1 LYKQVKRH
9 QNDAGGDDMAQAF
22 LLKTD
27 VAMISSNASQKLT
40 KNQATD
46 TDERKVDSFS
56 SALDKQVDNNAIQQ
70 HKKPNKADETEN
82 TTVKSGN
89 NVDSKKEVSSEKSG
103 KKLPEDSVESAENKD
118 DTDDNKIVVTVEVS
132 LSTPAEEAEGEP
144 EILSDDA
151 LNIAL
156 NAGSKSDD
164 AIAVEHHTAL
174 TLVGQA
180 GVIKKNVIDTNNKV
194 QTVENAKLAVDISLA
209 NKVDTEP
216 TELENENPE
225 QKQQAQ
231 SLRSDILNAL
241 LKKPNAD
248 GDKLASAVEQKIV
261 TNASLAPVS
270 KEGLSEEQQI
280 MALATNLKLKGS
292 SSTSSLFER
301 SAIASSVLLTTPA
314 PLNVNAV
321 SSPAVSGQPT
331 LNLQPALQSEAWGR
345 VLSSRVI
352 WMAREGV
359 QQASLKLNP
368 ANMGPVE
375 VKLHMHHDQATISFI
390 AQHAATRD
398 ALEQALPRLRESFQ
412 ENGMELA
419 HADVSQENFS
429 ETDEQD
435 NNKTTNNGLKSDR
448 DSLDAD
454 TETTTQ
460 DVNLVEQDIALGL
473 SVFA

>member
-1 LYKQVKRH
+1 
-9 QNDAGGDDMAQAF
+9 MAQAF

-27 VAMISSNASQKLT
+27 VAMISSNATQKHT
-40 KNQATD
+40 KNQVAD
-46 TDERKVDSFS
+46 TDEGKVESFS
-56 SALDKQVDNNAIQQ
+56 SALDKQVDKHAIQQ

-89 NVDSKKEVSSEKSG
+89 NVDSKTEVSSEKSG
-103 KKLPEDSVESAENKD
+103 KKLPDDSVESAEKKD
-118 DTDDNKIVVTVEVS
+118 DTDDKPLVVTAEVS
-132 LSTPAEEAEGEP
+132 LSIPTEEGET

-151 LNIAL
+151 VNIAL
-156 NAGSKSDD
+156 NAGAKSD
-164 AIAVEHHTAL
+164 AKIAVEHDTTL

-180 GVIKKNVIDTNNKV
+180 GVIKKNVIDTNNKA
-194 QTVENAKLAVDISLA
+194 QAIENSKIAGDIALA
-209 NKVDTEP
+209 NKVDVKP

-261 TNASLAPVS
+261 TNASLAPIS
-270 KEGLSEEQQI
+270 KEGLSEEQKI
-280 MALATNLKLKGS
+280 MALATNLKLKDS
-292 SSTSSLFER
+292 SSTSSVFER
-301 SAIASSVLLTTPA
+301 SAGASSVLLTSPA
-314 PLNVNAV
+314 PLSANAV
-321 SSPAVSGQPT
+321 GSPAVSGQPT
-331 LNLQPALQSEAWGR
+331 LNLQPALQSEAWSR

-375 VKLHMHHDQATISFI
+375 VKLHMHHDQATINFI

-435 NNKTTNNGLKSDR
+435 NNKTTNNGSNSDR
-448 DSLDAD
+448 DNLDA
-454 TETTTQ
+454 EPTTQ
-460 DVNLVEQDIALGL
+460 DVNLVEQDIAQGL

>member
-1 LYKQVKRH
+1 
-9 QNDAGGDDMAQAF
+9 MAQAF

-27 VAMISSNASQKLT
+27 VAMTSSNASQKHI

-46 TDERKVDSFS
+46 TDERKVDTFS
-56 SALDKQVDNNAIQQ
+56 SALDKQVDKQAIQQ

-82 TTVKSGN
+82 TAVKSGN
-89 NVDSKKEVSSEKSG
+89 NVDTKTEVLSEKSG
-103 KKLPEDSVESAENKD
+103 KKLPDDSVESAEKKDYTDENK
-118 DTDDNKIVVTVEVS
+118 VAVTAEVS
-132 LSTPAEEAEGEP
+132 LSTPTEESES
-144 EILSDDA
+144 EILSDDV

-156 NAGSKSDD
+156 NAKAKSDD
-164 AIAVEHHTAL
+164 AIPLEHHTAL

-180 GVIKKNVIDTNNKV
+180 GAIKKNVIETNNKV
-194 QTVENAKLAVDISLA
+194 QAAENSKLAGDISLA
-209 NKVDTEP
+209 NKADTKP
-216 TELENENPE
+216 AELENENPE

-261 TNASLAPVS
+261 TNASLTPVS
-270 KEGLSEEQQI
+270 KQGLSEEQKI

-292 SSTSSLFER
+292 SSTSNVFER
-301 SAIASSVLLTTPA
+301 SAGASSVLLTSPA
-314 PLNVNAV
+314 PLSANAV
-321 SSPAVSGQPT
+321 GSPAVSGQPT
-331 LNLQPALQSEAWGR
+331 LNLQPALQSEAWSR

-429 ETDEQD
+429 GTDEQD
-435 NNKTTNNGLKSDR
+435 NNKTTNNGSNSDR
-448 DSLDAD
+448 DNLDAD
-454 TETTTQ
+454 TEPTNQ

>member
-1 LYKQVKRH
+1 
-9 QNDAGGDDMAQAF
+9 MAQAF

-27 VAMISSNASQKLT
+27 VAMISSNASQKHT
-40 KNQATD
+40 KNQAVD
-46 TDERKVDSFS
+46 TDESKVDSFS
-56 SALDKQVDNNAIQQ
+56 SALDKQVDKHAIQQ
-70 HKKPNKADETEN
+70 HKKPNKADDTEN
-82 TTVKSGN
+82 SSTKVGK
-89 NVDSKKEVSSEKSG
+89 NVDSKTEVSSEKSG
-103 KKLPEDSVESAENKD
+103 KKLPDDLVESAQKQDE
-118 DTDDNKIVVTVEVS
+118 TDEVS
-132 LSTPAEEAEGEP
+132 LSTPTEEAAP
-144 EILSDDA
+144 EILNDDV

-156 NAGSKSDD
+156 NAGAKSDD
-164 AIAVEHHTAL
+164 AITVEHHTAL
-174 TLVGQA
+174 TQVGQA
-180 GVIKKNVIDTNNKV
+180 GVIKKNVMDTNVKG
-194 QTVENAKLAVDISLA
+194 QAIESTKLAAETVLA
-209 NKVDTEP
+209 DKVDTKP
-216 TELENENPE
+216 AELENEHSE
-225 QKQQAQ
+225 QKQQGQ

-241 LKKPNAD
+241 LKKPTAD
-248 GDKLASAVEQKIV
+248 ADKLASAVEQKIV

-270 KEGLSEEQQI
+270 KEGLSEEQKI

-292 SSTSSLFER
+292 TSTSSVFER
-301 SAIASSVLLTTPA
+301 STVSSALSTPTA
-314 PLNVNAV
+314 PPLSANAV
-321 SSPAVSGQPT
+321 GSPTVSGQPS

-375 VKLHMHHDQATISFI
+375 VKLHMNHDQATISFI

-429 ETDEQD
+429 ENDEQD
-435 NNKTTNNGLKSDR
+435 NKTTNNGSKSEGDN
-448 DSLDAD
+448 LDAD
-454 TETTTQ
+454 IETTTQ
-460 DVNLVEQDIALGL
+460 DINLVEEQDIALGL

>member
-1 LYKQVKRH
+1 
-9 QNDAGGDDMAQAF
+9 
-22 LLKTD
+22 
-27 VAMISSNASQKLT
+27 
-40 KNQATD
+40 
-46 TDERKVDSFS
+46 
-56 SALDKQVDNNAIQQ
+56 
-70 HKKPNKADETEN
+70 
-82 TTVKSGN
+82 
-89 NVDSKKEVSSEKSG
+89 
-103 KKLPEDSVESAENKD
+103 
-118 DTDDNKIVVTVEVS
+118 
-132 LSTPAEEAEGEP
+132 
-144 EILSDDA
+144 
-151 LNIAL
+151 
-156 NAGSKSDD
+156 
-164 AIAVEHHTAL
+164 L

-180 GVIKKNVIDTNNKV
+180 GVIKKNVIDTNNKA
-194 QTVENAKLAVDISLA
+194 QAIENNKIAGDITLA
-209 NKVDTEP
+209 NKVDVKL

-261 TNASLAPVS
+261 TNASLTPIS
-270 KEGLSEEQQI
+270 KEGLSEEQKI

-292 SSTSSLFER
+292 SSSSGIFER
-301 SAIASSVLLTTPA
+301 SAGASSVLLTSPA
-314 PLNVNAV
+314 PLSANAV
-321 SSPAVSGQPT
+321 GSPAVSGQPT
-331 LNLQPALQSEAWGR
+331 LNLQPALQSEAWSR

-398 ALEQALPRLRESFQ
+398 ALEQALPRLRESFP
-412 ENGMELA
+412 ENVMELA

-435 NNKTTNNGLKSDR
+435 NNKTTNNGSSSDR
-448 DSLDAD
+448 DNLD
-454 TETTTQ
+454 TEPTTR
-460 DVNLVEQDIALGL
+460 DVNLVEQDIAQGL

>member
-1 LYKQVKRH
+1 
-9 QNDAGGDDMAQAF
+9 MAQAF

-27 VAMISSNASQKLT
+27 VAVNSSNASQKHM
-40 KNQATD
+40 KNQASE
-46 TDERKVDSFS
+46 TDEGKLDSFS
-56 SALDKQVDNNAIQQ
+56 SALDKQVDKHAIEQ
-70 HKKPNKADETEN
+70 HKKPNKTHDAEN
-82 TTVKSGN
+82 TSAKSAN
-89 NVDSKKEVSSEKSG
+89 NVDPKSEVSSEKSG
-103 KKLPEDSVESAENKD
+103 KKLPGDSVESPEKQDATD
-118 DTDDNKIVVTVEVS
+118 DTKFIMTSEVS
-132 LSTPAEEAEGEP
+132 LSMPEEEGEGEGEP
-144 EILSDDA
+144 EILNDDV

-156 NAGSKSDD
+156 NAGAKSDD

-174 TLVGQA
+174 TVVGQA
-180 GVIKKNVIDTNNKV
+180 GVIKKNVIETSNKV
-194 QTVENAKLAVDISLA
+194 QTAENAKLATDILVA
-209 NKVDTEP
+209 NKVDVKP
-216 TELENENPE
+216 PELESELPE

-241 LKKPNAD
+241 LKKPIAD
-248 GDKLASAVEQKIV
+248 GDKLATAVEQKIV
-261 TNASLAPVS
+261 TNASLAPIS
-270 KEGLSEEQQI
+270 KEGLTEEQKI

-292 SSTSSLFER
+292 SSTSSIFER
-301 SAIASSVLLTTPA
+301 STVASSVLLTTPA
-314 PLNVNAV
+314 PLNANPIGSA
-321 SSPAVSGQPT
+321 AVSGQPT

-435 NNKTTNNGLKSDR
+435 NNKTTNNGSKSDR
-448 DSLDAD
+448 DNLDTD
-454 TETTTQ
+454 TEPTTQ
-460 DVNLVEQDIALGL
+460 DVNLVEQDIVQGL

>member
-1 LYKQVKRH
+1 
-9 QNDAGGDDMAQAF
+9 MAQAF

-27 VAMISSNASQKLT
+27 VAMISSNASHKQT

-46 TDERKVDSFS
+46 TDEKKVDSFS
-56 SALDKQVDNNAIQQ
+56 SALDKQVDKHAIQQ
-70 HKKPNKADETEN
+70 HKKAHKADDTEN
-82 TTVKSGN
+82 NSVKSDN
-89 NVDSKKEVSSEKSG
+89 NVDSKTEVSTEKSG
-103 KKLPEDSVESAENKD
+103 KKLPEDAVENAEKKD
-118 DTDDNKIVVTVEVS
+118 DTDENKVAVT
-132 LSTPAEEAEGEP
+132 AEGSLITSTEDEEP
-144 EILSDDA
+144 EILSDDV
-151 LNIAL
+151 LNTTL
-156 NAGSKSDD
+156 NTVAKSGDTID
-164 AIAVEHHTAL
+164 GEHHTAL
-174 TLVGQA
+174 TLVEQA
-180 GVIKKNVIDTNNKV
+180 GAIKKNVLDTNNKA
-194 QTVENAKLAVDISLA
+194 QTIENSKLASDISLA
-209 NKVDTEP
+209 NKVDAKP
-216 TELENENPE
+216 TDLENENPD

-241 LKKPNAD
+241 VKKPNAD
-248 GDKLASAVEQKIV
+248 GDKLASVVEQKIV
-261 TNASLAPVS
+261 TNASLTPIS
-270 KEGLSEEQQI
+270 KDGLSEEQKI

-292 SSTSSLFER
+292 SSTGTIFER
-301 SAIASSVLLTTPA
+301 SASASSILLTSAA
-314 PLNVNAV
+314 PMSGNTVG
-321 SSPAVSGQPT
+321 SPVASAQPI
-331 LNLQPALQSEAWGR
+331 LNLQPAPQSEAWGR

-435 NNKTTNNGLKSDR
+435 NNKTTNNGSKSER
-448 DSLDAD
+448 DNVDTD
-454 TETTTQ
+454 TEPTTH
-460 DVNLVEQDIALGL
+460 DVNLAEQDIALGL

>member
-1 LYKQVKRH
+1 
-9 QNDAGGDDMAQAF
+9 MAQAF

-27 VAMISSNASQKLT
+27 VAMISSNATQKHT
-40 KNQATD
+40 KNQVAD
-46 TDERKVDSFS
+46 TDEGKVESFS
-56 SALDKQVDNNAIQQ
+56 SALDKQVDKHAIQQ

-89 NVDSKKEVSSEKSG
+89 NVDSKTEVSSEKSG
-103 KKLPEDSVESAENKD
+103 KKLPDDSVESAEKKD
-118 DTDDNKIVVTVEVS
+118 DTDDKQLVVTAEVS
-132 LSTPAEEAEGEP
+132 LSIPTEEGET

-151 LNIAL
+151 VNIAL
-156 NAGSKSDD
+156 NAGAKSD
-164 AIAVEHHTAL
+164 AKIAVEHDTTL

-180 GVIKKNVIDTNNKV
+180 GVIKKNVIDTNNKA
-194 QTVENAKLAVDISLA
+194 QAIENNKIAGDITLA
-209 NKVDTEP
+209 NKVDVKL

-261 TNASLAPVS
+261 TNASLTPIS
-270 KEGLSEEQQI
+270 KEGLSEEQKI

-292 SSTSSLFER
+292 SSTSSVLER
-301 SAIASSVLLTTPA
+301 SAGASSVLLTSPA
-314 PLNVNAV
+314 PLSANAV
-321 SSPAVSGQPT
+321 GSPAVSGQPT
-331 LNLQPALQSEAWGR
+331 LNLQPALQSEAWSR

-375 VKLHMHHDQATISFI
+375 VKLHMHHDQATINFI

-435 NNKTTNNGLKSDR
+435 NNKTMNNGSSSDR
-448 DSLDAD
+448 DNLDAD
-454 TETTTQ
+454 TEPTTQ
-460 DVNLVEQDIALGL
+460 DVNLVEQDIAQGL

>member
-1 LYKQVKRH
+1 
-9 QNDAGGDDMAQAF
+9 MAQAF

-27 VAMISSNASQKLT
+27 VAMISSNATQKHT
-40 KNQATD
+40 KNQVAD
-46 TDERKVDSFS
+46 TDEGKVESFS
-56 SALDKQVDNNAIQQ
+56 SALDKQVDKHAIQQ

-89 NVDSKKEVSSEKSG
+89 NVDSKTEVSSEKSG
-103 KKLPEDSVESAENKD
+103 KKLPDDSVESAEKKD
-118 DTDDNKIVVTVEVS
+118 DTDDKQLVVTAEVS
-132 LSTPAEEAEGEP
+132 LSIPTEEGET

-151 LNIAL
+151 VNIAL
-156 NAGSKSDD
+156 NAGAKSD
-164 AIAVEHHTAL
+164 AKIAVEHDTTL

-180 GVIKKNVIDTNNKV
+180 GVIKKNVIDTNNKA
-194 QTVENAKLAVDISLA
+194 QAIENNKIAGDITLA
-209 NKVDTEP
+209 NKVDVKL

-261 TNASLAPVS
+261 TNASLTPIS
-270 KEGLSEEQQI
+270 KEGLSEEQKI

-292 SSTSSLFER
+292 SSSSGIFER
-301 SAIASSVLLTTPA
+301 SAGASSVLLTSPA
-314 PLNVNAV
+314 PLSANAV
-321 SSPAVSGQPT
+321 GSPAVSGQPT
-331 LNLQPALQSEAWGR
+331 LNLQPALQSEAWSR

-435 NNKTTNNGLKSDR
+435 NNKTTNNGSSSDR
-448 DSLDAD
+448 DNLD
-454 TETTTQ
+454 TEPTTR
-460 DVNLVEQDIALGL
+460 DVNLVEQDIAQGL